1 MSIGKEL
8 SVGQIEMGYRSLPL
22 LTGLVLKLN
31 GRRIKI
37 RPLTLRDDSVVSIVE
52 KSSVAEAVYKLSLS
66 VLSLRRTNEVFIN
79 CLLLYDL

>member
-1 MSIGKEL
+1 ML
-8 SVGQIEMGYRSLPL
+8 SETGRLQIITTY
-22 LTGLVLKLN
+22 
-31 GRRIKI
+31 RIKI

-66 VLSLRRTNEVFIN
+66 VLSLRRSNEVFIN

>member
-1 MSIGKEL
+1 ML
-8 SVGQIEMGYRSLPL
+8 SETGRLQIITTY
-22 LTGLVLKLN
+22 
-31 GRRIKI
+31 RIKI
-37 RPLTLRDDSVVSIVE
+37 RPLTLRDDSVVSIAE

>member
-1 MSIGKEL
+1 ML
-8 SVGQIEMGYRSLPL
+8 SETGRFQIITTY
-22 LTGLVLKLN
+22 
-31 GRRIKI
+31 RIKI

-79 CLLLYDL
+79 CLLLYGL

>member
-1 MSIGKEL
+1 ML
-8 SVGQIEMGYRSLPL
+8 SETGRFQIITTY
-22 LTGLVLKLN
+22 
-31 GRRIKI
+31 RIKI

>member
-1 MSIGKEL
+1 MLPETGRL
-8 SVGQIEMGYRSLPL
+8 QIITTY
-22 LTGLVLKLN
+22 
-31 GRRIKI
+31 RIKI

>member
-1 MSIGKEL
+1 ML
-8 SVGQIEMGYRSLPL
+8 SETGRLQIITTY
-22 LTGLVLKLN
+22 
-31 GRRIKI
+31 RIKI